1 MNAKQL
7 LFCVLSTSLLYA
19 HSALAQ
25 APSADT
31 VMTIT
36 KVEGRALA
44 EMPNGQRLVLK
55 QGMQI
60 PHNARIMI
68 LEEGLI
74 KGHYYSDNCEVQ
86 YPENTLLH
94 VKRNAPCAQGRQLAK
109 RGSDTKRITKTRR
122 TIPTPAA
129 SPTVQV
135 PAQAAAPAIIRRGRI
150 KPLYILGG
158 IGGILLLTEL
168 LDDDDNS
175 STTPVSP

>member
-7 LFCVLSTSLLYA
+7 LFCVLSASLLYA

-68 LEEGLI
+68 LEEGLV
-74 KGHYYSDNCEVQ
+74 KGHYYSENCEVQ

-94 VKRNAPCAQGRQLAK
+94 VKRNAPCAQGKQLAK

-122 TIPTPAA
+122 TVLRPAA
-129 SPTVQV
+129 SPT
-135 PAQAAAPAIIRRGRI
+135 AQAVTPAIIRRGRI

-168 LDDDDNS
+168 LDDDDNN